1 MASSSIPSGFDAEM
15 LSRVTRGRDDLALE
29 LVALLR
35 DDLPRARRDIIAAHA
50 GGQIDTFVDLAHKL
64 AGGTAYCGA
73 VQLKNEYVT
82 LENSPAANGRN
93 ADTLLQALENEVGQ
107 LLEQVPVDVHGIQ
120 GLTRTL
126 ETEPLKRV
134 SAP

>member
-64 AGGTAYCGA
+64 TGSAAYCGA
-73 VQLKNEYVT
+73 AQLKNACGD
-82 LENSPAANGRN
+82 LENSLAANDRN
-93 ADTLLQALENEVGQ
+93 ADGVLQTLVNEIDQ
-107 LLEQVPVDVHGIQ
+107 LLE
-120 GLTRTL
+120 
-126 ETEPLKRV
+126 
-134 SAP
+134 